1 MAGRI
6 DIWGV
11 RHVEDLE
18 SSSIRLMAR
27 PVADVRFPPGESLTF
42 SEEGSSHDRPASLP
56 RRLKQALHCQ
66 GAASLMARALV
77 DSASA
82 SAYTVLKSEGLG
94 DCVTVALTSRVERD
108 KHRSLGC

>member
-11 RHVEDLE
+11 GHEEDLE

-27 PVADVRFPPGESLTF
+27 PAADMWFPLGDILTF
-42 SEEGSSHDRPASLP
+42 SEEGTSHDRPASLP
-56 RRLKQALHCQ
+56 RGLKQGLHCS
-66 GAASLMARALV
+66 GAASLVARALV

-82 SAYTVLKSEGLG
+82 SAYTVLGSEALR
-94 DCVTVALTSRVERD
+94 DCVTVAWTSRVERD
-108 KHRSLGC
+108 KHTWSGY